1 MNNDDQPLEQ
11 TPDIMPE
18 TTLSPEQ
25 TPDMA
30 PETPPVT
37 PSAPIPPEAPVLP
50 PAQVVTTT
58 PSPQAPA
65 KKKPAKLVVGGIIA
79 GVFVVLGAGSALAY
93 TQWYQNPDKVVHDAI
108 INAVQA
114 KSVSMDGNI
123 SYKSKDVDVKVTL
136 DSKSKAPNG
145 ELNAKASISVDT
157 TDFKHTFDAN
167 GSARVVGDT
176 VYVKL
181 SGIQKIVD
189 TFGEESDDPIPGYV
203 TTIVKKIDDKWLS
216 IKASDYEDVSK
227 EASEQQKCLTN
238 LSEKMHSDKAMM
250 DEVTKLYK
258 EHQIITVKQNLGS
271 KTINGTGSLGYEVEA
286 NKDAAVR
293 FVKGLKDTKLGKEL
307 TSCNK
312 EVDFD
317 DIANDL
323 GKETEKN
330 KATGKVELWVSRF
343 GHEITEVRASGNQDD
358 DTLDMALRPIFN
370 KEVAIE
376 APKDAT
382 SLKSLMDDI
391 QNAIMESYMSAYTSE
406 SGMYSDDMMSDM
418 MFQAT

>member
-11 TPDIMPE
+11 TPNTARE

-30 PETPPVT
+30 PETPPV
-37 PSAPIPPEAPVLP
+37 PSSPTPPEAPILP
-50 PAQVVTTT
+50 PAQVVDTAT
-58 PSPQAPA
+58 PSEASS
-65 KKKPAKLVVGGIIA
+65 KKKPTKLVVGGIIA
-79 GVFVVLGAGSALAY
+79 GVLVVLGAGSALAY

-108 INAVQA
+108 ISAVQA
-114 KSVSMDGNI
+114 KSVSMDGDI

-145 ELNAKASISVDT
+145 ELNAKASVSVDT

-189 TFGEESDDPIPGYV
+189 TLAEESKDPLPGYV

-286 NKDAAVR
+286 NKDAAVS

-307 TSCNK
+307 TTCNK
-312 EVDFD
+312 DINYD

-323 GKETEKN
+323 GKETEKS

-343 GHEITEVRASGNQDD
+343 GHELTEVRASGKEDD
-358 DTLDMALRPIFN
+358 NTLDMALRPIFN
-370 KEVAIE
+370 KNVAIE

-382 SLKSLMDDI
+382 PIKTLIEDI
-391 QNAIMESYMSAYTSE
+391 QNAVMQSYMNAYSSETS
-406 SGMYSDDMMSDM
+406 MYSDDMMNDL